1 MKKTVLAFM
10 TVVAIF
16 AMACEKKEENTAK
29 LTSSFTTSVDS
40 LILQYGIIKEPAVP
54 AAGARIATQA
64 DSIIL
69 TNTSVNADSYV
80 WELPNG
86 ETIETTSKDPITVEF
101 HSSKFK
107 GLKCGW
113 DNNGTITLKA
123 KKGTTS
129 STSSKVIKLYYTCI
143 W

>member
-1 MKKTVLAFM
+1 MKKTVLTFM
-10 TVVAIF
+10 TVVAIL

-40 LILQYGIIKEPAVP
+40 VVLQYGVILVP
-54 AAGARIATQA
+54 SVVATGARIAEQA
-64 DSIIL
+64 GTIIL
-69 TNTSVNADSYV
+69 TNNSVNADSYV

-86 ETIETTSKDPITVEF
+86 ETIETTSKDPIEVTF
-101 HSSKFK
+101 HESKFK
-107 GLKCGW
+107 GLNCGW

-129 STSSKVIKLYYTCI
+129 STSSKVIKLYNTCF
-143 W
+143 

>member
-1 MKKTVLAFM
+1 MKKTVLTFM
-10 TVVAIF
+10 TVVAIL
-16 AMACEKKEENTAK
+16 AIACEKKEENTAK

-40 LILQYGIIKEPAVP
+40 VVLQYGVILVP
-54 AAGARIATQA
+54 SVVATGARIAEQA
-64 DSIIL
+64 GTIIL
-69 TNTSVNADSYV
+69 TNNSVNADSYV

-86 ETIETTSKDPITVEF
+86 ETIETTSKDPIEVTF
-101 HSSKFK
+101 HESKFK
-107 GLKCGW
+107 GLNCGW

-129 STSSKVIKLYYTCI
+129 STSSKVIKLYNTCI